1 MSDPILPLAVWE
13 EGTLQ
18 NDVPANDNS
27 LRLEALS
34 REVLG
39 VANSPAFTYDGAVYI
54 VGAAPSGDFATFD
67 PDDLTIYRGGTWYAW
82 APVDGIVVY
91 IGTDPYQ
98 YSGSSGWTD
107 IGGGTGAVSSVNGQT
122 GVVVLALDDLDDVNA
137 AAPSD
142 GDVLTWD
149 SGAGE
154 WVPDT
159 ASASVAWGGITGTLS
174 DQTDL
179 QTALDAKAPLSVTQN
194 SQSGAYTL
202 VLSDAG
208 KHIYHPSADTTARIW
223 TIPANSSVAFPI
235 GTVVT
240 FVNDNGA
247 GVITI
252 AITSD
257 TLRLAGA
264 GTTGSRTLAANGIA
278 TAIKMTS
285 TSWQI
290 NGTGLT

>member
-1 MSDPILPLAVWE
+1 MSDPILPLAVWQ

-18 NDVPANDNS
+18 NDVPANDNA

-39 VANSPAFTYDGAVYI
+39 VANSPSSTYDGAVYI
-54 VGAAPSGDFATFD
+54 VGSAPTGAFATFD

-82 APVDGIVVY
+82 APVDGVVVY
-91 IGTDPYQ
+91 VGEDPHQ
-98 YSGSSGWTD
+98 YTGSGGWVD
-107 IGGGTGAVSSVNGQT
+107 IAGGGGGAV
-122 GVVVLALDDLDDVNA
+122 
-137 AAPSD
+137 
-142 GDVLTWD
+142 
-149 SGAGE
+149 
-154 WVPDT
+154 
-159 ASASVAWGGITGTLS
+159 WGSITGTLS
-174 DQTDL
+174 AQTDL
-179 QTALDAKAPLSVTQN
+179 QAALDAKAPLSVTQN

-202 VLSDAG
+202 VLSDSG

-223 TIPANSSVAFPI
+223 TIPANSSVAFPV

-240 FVNDNGA
+240 FVNDNAA

-252 AITSD
+252 AITTD

-278 TAIKMTS
+278 TAIKITS

>member
-39 VANSPAFTYDGAVYI
+39 TEDSPTTTFDGAVFI
-54 VGAAPSGDFATFD
+54 VGGSPSGAFATFD
-67 PDDLTIYRGGTWYAW
+67 PNDLTIYRGGTWYAW
-82 APVDGIVVY
+82 APVDGLVVNVS
-91 IGTDPYQ
+91 GALQ
-98 YSGSSGWTD
+98 QFSGSSGWTAV
-107 IGGGTGAVSSVNGQT
+107 GGGGGA
-122 GVVVLALDDLDDVNA
+122 
-137 AAPSD
+137 
-142 GDVLTWD
+142 TWG
-149 SGAGE
+149 SIA
-154 WVPDT
+154 
-159 ASASVAWGGITGTLS
+159 GTLS
-174 DQTDL
+174 SQTDL
-179 QTALDAKAPLSVTQN
+179 QAALDAKAPLSVTQN
-194 SQSGAYTL
+194 SQSSAYTL

-223 TIPANSSVAFPI
+223 TIPANASVAFPI

-240 FVNDNGA
+240 FVNDNSA

-278 TAIKMTS
+278 TAIKITS